1 MRKKDFLMERFEHG
15 GDVYDIPGIKYD
27 FSISCNPLG
36 IPGPVKEALC
46 SSTDL
51 YSRYP
56 DTRCRKLRRSIS
68 GYLGVPEDMILC
80 GNGSADLINR
90 ICACFRPE
98 KGLVTAPS
106 FSDYQRCIELYGGK
120 VDEYPL
126 HEDDNFRV
134 RPDILDR
141 ITDETDIVFLCTPN
155 NPTGQLIDHGLLCEI
170 SARCD
175 ECGALFV
182 LDECFLPFTSGRS
195 MLDVVEDFSH
205 TIILRA
211 FTKLYSMAGIRL
223 GHIVGDPDVLS
234 RISPYG
240 GEWSV
245 SIPAQ
250 VCGIRALEL
259 EPGWTRAT
267 TGYVSREARRISV
280 SLKKL
285 GLVVYPPAANYILVK
300 SPVPLAA
307 PLRDRGILVR
317 DCSNFTGLD
326 DHFIRIGLLDE
337 AADGILI
344 DAIKEI
350 LDGNK

>member
-1 MRKKDFLMERFEHG
+1 MERFEHG
-15 GDVYDIPGIKYD
+15 GDVYDITGIEYD

-36 IPGPVKEALC
+36 IPEPVKEALRGNA
-46 SSTDL
+46 DL

-56 DTRCRKLRRSIS
+56 DTKCRKLRRSIS
-68 GYLGVPEDMILC
+68 DRLGVPEEMILC

-106 FSDYQRCIELYGGK
+106 FSDYQRCVELYGGK

-126 HEDDNFRV
+126 RADDDFQV
-134 RPDILDR
+134 RKDILDW
-141 ITDETDIVFLCTPN
+141 ITDETGIVFLCTPN
-155 NPTGQLIDHGLLCEI
+155 NPTGQLIDHDLLCEI
-170 SARCD
+170 SLKC
-175 ECGALFV
+175 EKCGALFV
-182 LDECFLPFTSGRS
+182 LDECFLPFTNGRS
-195 MLDVVEDFSH
+195 MLDVVKAFPH

-223 GHIVGDPDVLS
+223 GHIVGDPCILS

-267 TGYVSREARRISV
+267 REYVSSEARRMSEC
-280 SLKKL
+280 LADL
-285 GLVVYPPAANYILVK
+285 GLTVFPPSANYILVN
-300 SPVPLAA
+300 SPVPLAGS
-307 PLRDRGILVR
+307 LMERGILVR
-317 DCSNFTGLD
+317 DCSNFAGLD
-326 DHFIRIGLLDE
+326 DHYIRIGLLDE

-350 LDGNK
+350 LDENR